1 MENGWGLSWVVD
13 DDVVDV
19 VVIYD
24 VRDVATLRLRL
35 NTLLGVSRGRPPT
48 AHTEPLAIRIS
59 RSLEATLVLALLSH

>member
-1 MENGWGLSWVVD
+1 MEDGWSLSWVID
-13 DDVVDV
+13 DNVIDV

-35 NTLLGVSRGRPPT
+35 NTLLGVSRGRSPT

>member
-1 MENGWGLSWVVD
+1 MEDGSGLRGVVD

-24 VRDVATLRLRL
+24 VRDVATLSLRL